1 MKESNKEAIV
11 SLFIF
16 GFQNNILLTTD
27 IQGIIYVWNWWTLNR
42 SFAVKPWESL
52 FYMTLLMLLSKEQR
66 GETKSPV

>member
-27 IQGIIYVWNWWTLNR
+27 IQGIIYVWNWWTLN
-42 SFAVKPWESL
+42 
-52 FYMTLLMLLSKEQR
+52 
-66 GETKSPV
+66 